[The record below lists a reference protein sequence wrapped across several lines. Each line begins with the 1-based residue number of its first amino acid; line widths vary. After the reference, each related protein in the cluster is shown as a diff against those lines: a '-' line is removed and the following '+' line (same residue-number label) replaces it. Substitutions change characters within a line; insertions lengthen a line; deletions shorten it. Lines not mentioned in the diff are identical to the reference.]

1 MDEYTNYLV
10 HHGIK
15 GQRWGVR
22 RFQNPDGSL
31 TSAGRS
37 KYGVG
42 PKKKS
47 SGKKQTRSERRAAK
61 KKAKEEFRKA
71 KEIAKRKAEHD
82 RKMRTSAGAA
92 SEAVN
97 SSLEELR
104 EQTAKYKA
112 AADYMD
118 QRSRVDAYIDKYS
131 PKEKSKGEKLVD
143 TFQKAQKVA
152 TAAGT
157 IYDTYNKVFGTKK
170 PTEQEL
176 IQLETSKI
184 NLRKAQL
191 LTKKMENEYHAKLND
206 DITKNNIQKAKS
218 SFLLQSKTLSD
229 EQVNQLT
236 DQYKARNAL
245 VEEMFKHKR

>member
-15 GQRWGVR
+15 GQRWGIR
-22 RFQNPDGSL
+22 RFQNADGSL

-42 PKKKS
+42 PKRDKKKARAE
-47 SGKKQTRSERRAAK
+47 KKAAK
-61 KKAKEEFRKA
+61 KRAKAALEKAKQIQKEKA
-71 KEIAKRKAEHD
+71 AHD
-82 RKMRTSAGAA
+82 RKMKTSAGAA

-131 PKEKSKGEKLVD
+131 PKEKSKSEKLVER
-143 TFQKAQKVA
+143 FQKAQKIA
-152 TAAGT
+152 SAAGT
-157 IYDTYNKVFGTKK
+157 IYDTYNKVFGKK
-170 PTEQEL
+170 NPSEQEL
-176 IQLETSKI
+176 INLEMSRI
-184 NLRKAQL
+184 NLKKAQL
-191 LTKKMENEYHAKLND
+191 LTKKMESEYNAKLND
-206 DITKNNIQKAKS
+206 EITKQNIERAKN
-218 SFLLQSKTLSD
+218 SFLLQSKTLSN
-229 EQVNQLT
+229 EQVSDLT
-236 DQYKARNAL
+236 DKYKARNAL
-245 VEEMFKHKR
+245 VEEMFKHK